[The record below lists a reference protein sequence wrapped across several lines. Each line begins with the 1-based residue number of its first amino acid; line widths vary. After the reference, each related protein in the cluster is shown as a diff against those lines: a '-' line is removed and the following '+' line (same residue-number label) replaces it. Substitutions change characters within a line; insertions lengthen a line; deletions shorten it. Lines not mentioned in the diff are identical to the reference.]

1 MHNTYLN
8 SVHSDPGGGLD
19 CKINYFFRVRLSETV
34 VSMFTPDAIKSLNS
48 VILYFYFKRFSLTL
62 LVMSFMILI
71 SIDGKN

>member
-8 SVHSDPGGGLD
+8 SVHSDPGGVLD
-19 CKINYFFRVRLSETV
+19 CKINYFFRVRLSGTV
-34 VSMFTPDAIKSLNS
+34 VSMFTPDANKNLNS
-48 VILYFYFKRFSLTL
+48 VVLYFYFKRFSLTL